1 MNPNSVAAAG
11 DHVLRRSTVSRS
23 TGRFVK
29 VVWVASVAHREHRRK
44 SQQRIC
50 PSPKKSKR
58 NLDRALIPVR
68 NGADEPVLAAAT
80 SQRDEFPWTAIEH
93 AYLIPRG
100 RHLLDE
106 FEVVLAGRSAP
117 DSRRP
122 SSAGS
127 PKTT

>member
-11 DHVLRRSTVSRS
+11 DHVYVEYRVPIDGPLREGGM
-23 TGRFVK
+23 GRFCCGIGSIGVNLSN
-29 VVWVASVAHREHRRK
+29 VFALT
-44 SQQRIC
+44 Q
-50 PSPKKSKR
+50 KSKR

-106 FEVVLAGRSAP
+106 FEVVLAGVVL
-117 DSRRP
+117 
-122 SSAGS
+122 
-127 PKTT
+127 